1 MTEYAVHTSPAH
13 TAASKA
19 DLRDVEQYW
28 NDRIVAMEDDF
39 RRHREATQT
48 RIHKLEAQL
57 AAMQKRWPGGWGTA

>member
-28 NDRIVAMEDDF
+28 NDRIVAMEEEF
-39 RRHREATQT
+39 RRQQKLTAAL
-48 RIHKLEAQL
+48 IHKLEVQL
-57 AAMQKRWPGGWGTA
+57 VAMQKRWPGGWRGA